1 MRFVGSECGARRLLI
16 FPTIALTASLIGFL
30 KSQDSKAQ
38 DSDAGKQ
45 QFLTSCGTCH
55 SAENGA
61 GNRQGP
67 NLFGVYGRRVGE
79 RTDFKYSD
87 ALKAGTWAW
96 TEETLDPWIENAQ
109 AAHPGTMM
117 NYRQANPDKRK
128 LVIDYLRKMRPAN

>member
-1 MRFVGSECGARRLLI
+1 VRCVGSKCGACHVLL
-16 FPTIALTASLIGFL
+16 FPIIALTAALTGPL
-30 KSQDSKAQ
+30 NADE
-38 DSDAGKQ
+38 SDAGKQ
-45 QFLTSCGTCH
+45 QFLTSCGACH

-79 RTDFKYSD
+79 RTDFNYSD
-87 ALKAGTWAW
+87 ALKGGSWKW
-96 TEETLDPWIENAQ
+96 TQETLDPWIENAQ

-128 LVIDYLRKMRPAN
+128 LVIDYLKRMIPAD